1 MAGARF
7 ARLALSIRGGAIL
20 VALLAAGPLFAD
32 STMYR
37 GGSALTGAF
46 TEALSLPLA
55 LSWKHT
61 TVYSAYNV
69 SSPAVVG
76 DTVYFASG
84 NRVYSVDANT
94 GALNWLYP
102 EDQPLTTY
110 VSSSPAVADGMVFF
124 GAFDGKLYALDA
136 DTGKYRWAFDTRST
150 ISSSPIYVDGTL
162 YFGAGD
168 GRIWALNSKTGTPLP
183 AWKNGLPFIDEVSGA
198 LAFGNGMLF
207 AVTRDQVL
215 HAISPASAR
224 ERWNY
229 RLPGSVLRMS
239 PVVSGDMVYV
249 ASGSNVIALLSR
261 NGIRR
266 WMALLPAEAATSVAV
281 GEDAVYVVTT
291 DRVVYALDLRTGKG
305 KWKSPPTLAHDV
317 VAPPSLSGKLL
328 FVGTMQGA
336 IYAIDTETGAIRW
349 NYAIRPSSTSTESV
363 VEYTSVAAAPVI
375 ANQSLYVLS
384 DDGSLC
390 AFRADAPDSTP
401 PQISGLV
408 PEMGVVING
417 EPPVRFEAT
426 IVDEGSGVNP
436 SSVKLMIDEQ
446 SIPRRPEG
454 RENEDK
460 PGFTFDPLTS
470 RLEYSTPRPT
480 SAAAVQPL
488 ADGRHTVTVV
498 AADWKGNT
506 ATREWSF
513 GVDNSLARVE
523 SPRTTRSRRYDNIL
537 GAEGGQIGR
546 STRRGRGGS
555 IGGGMGRGRR
565 GGGSY
570 Y

>member
-1 MAGARF
+1 MPGAQHPRF
-7 ARLALSIRGGAIL
+7 AHGIWGGVSL
-20 VALLAAGPLFAD
+20 LLLLAISPLYAD
-32 STMYR
+32 SAMYR

-46 TEALSLPLA
+46 PESLSLPLV

-61 TVYSAYNV
+61 TVYTAHNA

-76 DTVYFASG
+76 DTIYFASG
-84 NRVYSVDANT
+84 NRIYCVDANT
-94 GALNWLYP
+94 GALQWQYP

-124 GAFDGKLYALDA
+124 GAYDGKLYAIDA
-136 DTGKYRWAFDTRST
+136 NTGKYRWAFDTRST
-150 ISSSPIYVDGTL
+150 ISSSPIIVNGTL

-168 GRIWALNSKTGTPLP
+168 GRIWALNSQTGVPLP
-183 AWKNGLPFIDEVSGA
+183 TWKNGLQFFDEVSGA
-198 LAFGNGMLF
+198 LAYGNGMLY

-215 HAISPASAR
+215 HAISPAAAR

-229 RLPGSVLRMS
+229 RLPGNVLRIS
-239 PVVSGDMVYV
+239 PVVSGEMVYV
-249 ASGSNVIALLSR
+249 ASGSNVLAFLSR

-266 WMALLPAEAATSVAV
+266 WMALLPSEAATSVAV

-291 DRVVYALDLRTGKG
+291 DRAVYALDMRTGKG
-305 KWKSPPTLAHDV
+305 KWKSPPTLPYDV

-328 FVGTMQGA
+328 FVGTLQGGV
-336 IYAIDTETGAIRW
+336 YAIDTETGVIRW
-349 NYAIRPSSTSTESV
+349 SYQLRPSSTNTEGV
-363 VEYTSVAAAPVI
+363 VERTSVAAAPVI
-375 ANQSLYVLS
+375 ANQSLYILS

-390 AFRADAPDSTP
+390 AFRADAPDSSP
-401 PQISGLV
+401 PQITGLV
-408 PEMGVVING
+408 PEMGIVING
-417 EPPVRFEAT
+417 EPPVRFEAVIT
-426 IVDEGSGVNP
+426 DEGSGVNLA
-436 SSVKLMIDEQ
+436 SLQLMIDDQ
-446 SIPRRPEG
+446 SVPKRPEG
-454 RENEDK
+454 PENEDK

-488 ADGRHTVTVV
+488 ADGRHTVTVI

-513 GVDNSLARVE
+513 NVDNSLAKTE
-523 SPRTTRSRRYDNIL
+523 LPRTTRTRRYDSAL
-537 GAEGGQIGR
+537 GPEGQMGR
-546 STRRGRGGS
+546 TTRRGRTGGTT
-555 IGGGMGRGRR
+555 GGGLGRGRR
-565 GGGSY
+565 GGGAY